1 MPKTAAEKSES
12 FREELSLALGDYLRE
27 TPPSK
32 HSLNDFVAYL
42 SDREA

>member
-27 TPPSK
+27 AAPSK
-32 HSLNDFVAYL
+32 HSLDDFVYYL
-42 SDREA
+42 ANREG

>member
-27 TPPSK
+27 TASSK
-32 HSLNDFVAYL
+32 HSLDDFVYYL
-42 SDREA
+42 ANREA